1 MIQKALLTGGLVLVA
16 PGSSTQILVGLVIAL
31 TFYTVLLKTQPY
43 ADITEDIMQSIAT
56 ASTVGTLLIGF
67 ALKATLNENMSSDG
81 GMYDMVIMD
90 CILVGMFTLVAAS
103 GLYMI
108 LISLSCCGCLA
119 PSKKGK
125 MKEEEEFQTEVT
137 IDVIRLKKLKR
148 IMEEDEGST

>member
-119 PSKKGK
+119 PSKEGK
-125 MKEEEEFQTEVT
+125 MEEEEEFQTEVT